1 VLPHGGPHSN
11 FSTGSAHIVREL
23 LEQGY
28 RIKAPE
34 YRGSTGYA
42 AQFYPADRLWR
53 DGDDDVLAGRDW
65 MLENHGFL
73 DPKRVGI
80 VGWSHGGMIALMN
93 IFEHPQ
99 AYAVACAGV
108 P

>member
-1 VLPHGGPHSN
+1 
-11 FSTGSAHIVREL
+11 
-23 LEQGY
+23 
-28 RIKAPE
+28 
-34 YRGSTGYA
+34 
-42 AQFYPADRLWR
+42 
-53 DGDDDVLAGRDW
+53 